1 MSNAE
6 RDVPASQ
13 APEKE
18 RLGGEMAAA
27 AAASRPSLLAAA
39 SLAAL
44 LWPATVFGDTRSSC
58 TLFGPELAMELD
70 WTSRQLP
77 APIRDNVLEQR
88 LRACFGKDPA
98 EPIVVGD
105 LHRLRTLRHQ
115 GDHLDAIVRL
125 DGLELAVNVEK
136 LQLPDNQIAD
146 LRPLAKLAALTN
158 LDLARNQ
165 VADAASLISSAWR
178 GLRAAVNLTGNP
190 LGRTSLVDVLPR
202 LVEHGVALEFDRPD
216 VLLFPSNSDGLLRI
230 VNHSADGGRVEIL
243 GFIGYD
249 AATTETIE
257 FELTGGGAANFD
269 AQDLTV
275 GNPANGI
282 AQGFSEV
289 PNRMQFQT
297 DLDIEV
303 LVYARDIDGMLNALH
318 DSAPS
323 RRGLPQFD
331 TVNPGWNPYNLS
343 RIRLRLVDDQPQ
355 GESVL
360 LRGHD
365 DTGARSEVRVRV
377 EPHSH
382 GRFYPGRLEEYGLGD
397 GSGKWRIETFRTGSS
412 NAVIK
417 GWSLLSNLGHL
428 SNLSTRP
435 QRLEAPLFPAAQDP
449 LAQGFVR
456 VANHSDAAGTVRIYA
471 VDDAG
476 EARDPVELAL
486 AARQTRH
493 FNSRDLEAGNPR
505 KGLSDG
511 IGAGAGDW
519 RLRFESDL
527 DIRALTYVRHP
538 DDGFVASMHDVAPS
552 GMGKHRVASFAPA
565 SNVDSRSL
573 LRVVNVGEVAAEVS
587 VSGTDDRGRSGAGV
601 VRLTVPAG
609 AATTLTAAQLEQGDA
624 ELTGRLGDGEGM
636 WRLMVESAEPL
647 RVMSLMAS
655 DRRLTNIS
663 TAMRGPPGDS
673 DGDGVPDYA
682 DYDDDNDGIADS
694 RDALPYDP
702 AESVDTDGDGIG
714 NLADADDDGDGVPDA
729 MDARALDASGHEPPT
744 VADLR
749 HYRFVGEHD
758 FDWAFESIAVADV
771 DCDGAREVVVGAL
784 LHLGREHYQS
794 MDNPGAVYLVSTA
807 DLPAADAADGQTDGI
822 VYLGRVAAA
831 PRSWKLVGD
840 SAGERAGGDRE
851 TQYLGT
857 SVAPVGDINGD
868 GCGDLLIG
876 ARARNGFTG
885 SAYLVSA
892 PDLLAADGA
901 DAGGVDGV
909 VNVGRLIEQPGSY
922 EFYGERQRDNVGT
935 AVAGVPDWDG
945 DGFDELVLGASWFSG
960 TEGTGDNGDRRGAA
974 YVLARRDFATMDA
987 ADGEVDGRIPLA
999 SVGPGLR
1006 SRRIVGAPG
1015 DFLGYFLAVGE
1026 FDGDGRA
1033 DLAVGGTA
1041 RSLYLLAAADIPPLD
1056 AADGAEDG
1064 TADLGRAALGGASWR
1079 LWGQEDGEDR
1089 EWRIQDLSTGD
1100 LDGDGLDDLVVS
1112 GELRERQDGRWSER
1126 FPSYVIPAAAL
1137 GDADEADGARDRVVR
1152 LELAAKQEGSL
1163 VLVPAGDLAFRS
1175 AVADVDGDGLGDVI
1189 FADGEAEPGFECAEP
1204 RWHGAAWL
1212 AYGSYLQGLVAA
1224 ESPIVLADLEPDG
1237 VGLWK
1242 FVGAGG
1248 ERLGYGKPLAASLDD
1263 EAPALILG
1271 SSQPLNYFF
1280 QCGVGPAPG
1289 TAVAMSA
1296 GVLDE
1301 VDASDGS
1308 ADGVIRLD
1316 SLWGDYATLVNDALQ
1331 VATTQFDEN
1340 LVVMEMSG
1348 EANALLTHGAATH
1361 DLATKLYEIYQDAF
1375 DYLIFQPTI
1384 PIAGEVPTC
1393 AWYEDIGNL
1402 DGGTGNSMQNWK
1414 QPYFGSAGKLRGAVW
1429 FQDRSCLDHPTLAHE
1444 IMHTWANFVLPSSQ
1458 VSHWGFASAN
1468 GLLGGFDRSN
1478 LVALGD
1484 SRYAAGRFGIWTALS
1499 SKPYSPIEL
1508 YLAGWLPADDVPS
1521 TWVASDGRWTG
1532 EVDDEHGRVFAASE
1546 VEEWPV
1552 ERIIEEHGART
1563 PTVADSQKAF
1573 RAAFVLVADRENPP
1587 EQEVLEELSALVR
1600 GFSNPASDGDD
1611 TSFNFYEA
1619 TGGRATFATGDLT
1632 RWRKPGA
1639 EVSLAK
1645 SARARAA
1652 HPFVARQG
1660 NRFFGGARKDDLHRF
1675 CGTEHVGH
1683 GPGWPPSANPDG
1695 PPPRL
1700 DRAADTPG
1708 PYRWR

>member
-1 MSNAE
+1 
-6 RDVPASQ
+6 
-13 APEKE
+13 
-18 RLGGEMAAA
+18 
-27 AAASRPSLLAAA
+27 
-39 SLAAL
+39 
-44 LWPATVFGDTRSSC
+44 
-58 TLFGPELAMELD
+58 MELD
-70 WTSRQLP
+70 WTSRQTP
-77 APIRDNVLEQR
+77 VPIRDNVLAQR
-88 LRACFGKDPA
+88 LRACFGKGPG
-98 EPIVVGD
+98 EPIAEGD
-105 LHRLRTLRHQ
+105 LHRLRTLRHK
-115 GDHLDAIVRL
+115 GDDLDAILRL
-125 DGLELAVNVEK
+125 DGLEFAVNLEE
-136 LQLPDNQIAD
+136 LQLPNNQIAD
-146 LRPLAKLAALTN
+146 IRPLADLTALTN

-165 VADAASLISSAWR
+165 VADGASLISSAWR
-178 GLRAAVNLTGNP
+178 GPRAAVNLAGNP
-190 LGRTSLVDVLPR
+190 LGRSSLDEVLPR

-216 VLLFPSNSDGLLRI
+216 VLLFPSNSDGVLRI
-230 VNHSADGGRVEIL
+230 VNHSADGGRVEVL

-249 AATTETIE
+249 GTNTETIE
-257 FELTGGGAANFD
+257 FEFAGGGAVSFGT
-269 AQDLTV
+269 QDLTV
-275 GNPANGI
+275 GNPAKGI
-282 AQGFSEV
+282 PQGFSEV
-289 PNRMQFQT
+289 PDRMQFQT

-303 LVYARDIDGMLNALH
+303 LVYARDIDGVLNALH

-343 RIRLRLVDDQPQ
+343 SIRLRKRLDDQPQ

-360 LRGHD
+360 LSAYD
-365 DTGARSEVRVRV
+365 DAGARSEVRVRV

-382 GRFYPGRLEEYGLGD
+382 GWFYPGHLEDYLGD
-397 GSGKWRIETFRTGSS
+397 GSGKWRMETFRTGSS

-417 GWSLLSNLGHL
+417 GWSLLSNIGHL

-449 LAQGFVR
+449 LRHGFVR
-456 VANHSDAAGTVRIYA
+456 VANHSDAAGTVRIFA

-476 EARDPVELAL
+476 GAREPVELAL

-511 IGAGAGDW
+511 IGTGAGDW
-519 RLRFESDL
+519 WLRFESDL
-527 DIRALTYVRHP
+527 DIRAFTYVRHP
-538 DDGFVASMHDVAPS
+538 DDGFVVSMHDVAPS
-552 GMGKHRVASFAPA
+552 GMGKHRVATFAPA

-573 LRVVNVGEVAAEVS
+573 LRIVNVGEVAAEVS

-601 VRLTVPAG
+601 VQLTVRAG
-609 AATTLTAAQLEQGDA
+609 AAKTLTATQLEQGDA

-729 MDARALDASGHEPPT
+729 LDARPLDASGHEPPT

-749 HYRFVGEHD
+749 HYRFIGEHD
-758 FDWAFESIAVADV
+758 FDRAFESIAVADV
-771 DCDGAREVVVGAL
+771 DCDGAREVVVGAV
-784 LHLGREHYQS
+784 LHLGREHQQS
-794 MDNPGAVYLVSTA
+794 QDNPGAVYLVSTA

-840 SAGERAGGDRE
+840 SASERAGGTSK

-868 GCGDLLIG
+868 GCADLLIG
-876 ARARNGFTG
+876 ARAREGFTG

-892 PDLLAADGA
+892 PDLPAADGA

-922 EFYGERQRDNVGT
+922 EFYGERQLDNVGN
-935 AVAGVPDWDG
+935 AVAGLPDLNG
-945 DGFDELVLGASWFSG
+945 DGFDELIVGASWFSG
-960 TEGTGDNGDRRGAA
+960 TDVPGGDGDRRGAV
-974 YVLARRDFATMDA
+974 YTLVRRDFADMDA

-999 SVGPGLR
+999 SVAPGLR

-1015 DFLGYFLAVGE
+1015 EGLGYFLAVGQ

-1033 DLAVGGTA
+1033 DLAVGGTPGV
-1041 RSLYLLAAADIPPLD
+1041 LYLLAAADIALLD

-1064 TADLGRAALGGASWR
+1064 TADLGRAALGAASWR
-1079 LWGQEDGEDR
+1079 LSGQEDS

-1112 GELRERQDGRWSER
+1112 GELREYQDGRWSER
-1126 FPSYVIPAAAL
+1126 FPSYAIPASAL
-1137 GDADEADGARDRVVR
+1137 APADLADGAGDRVVR
-1152 LELAAKQEGSL
+1152 LELAARQEGSL
-1163 VLVPAGDLAFRS
+1163 VLVPTGDRAFRS
-1175 AVADVDGDGLGDVI
+1175 AVADVDGDGLGEVI
-1189 FADGEAEPGFECAEP
+1189 FADSKAEPGGQCQEP

-1212 AYGSYLQGLVAA
+1212 AYGSYLQNLVAA

-1248 ERLGYGKPLAASLDD
+1248 EQLGYGKPLAASLDD

-1271 SSQPLNYFF
+1271 SSFPLEYFLR
-1280 QCGVGPAPG
+1280 CGVSGAPG
-1289 TAVAMSA
+1289 TAVAMSP

-1301 VDASDGS
+1301 VDTSDGS

-1340 LVVMEMSG
+1340 LIVMEMSG
-1348 EANALLTHGAATH
+1348 ETNALLTHGPATQ
-1361 DLATKLYEIYQDAF
+1361 DLAPKLYEIYQDAF
-1375 DYLIFQPTI
+1375 DYLIFQPNI
-1384 PIAGEVPTC
+1384 PSTREVPTC

-1402 DGGTGNSMQNWK
+1402 VDGTGKSIWNWR
-1414 QPYFGSAGKLRGAVW
+1414 QPYFGSAGKVRGAVQ
-1429 FQDRSCLDHPTLAHE
+1429 FLDRSCLDYDTLAHE

-1484 SRYAAGRFGIWTALS
+1484 SRYAAGRFGIWTALG

-1508 YLAGWLPADDVPS
+1508 YLAGWLPADEVPS
-1521 TWVASDGRWTG
+1521 TWVASDGQWTG

-1563 PTVADSQKAF
+1563 PTAADSQKAF

-1600 GFSNPASDGDD
+1600 GFSNPAPDDDD

-1639 EVSLAK
+1639 EVSVAK

-1652 HPFVARQG
+1652 RPFVARQG
-1660 NRFFGGARKDDLHRF
+1660 HRFFGGARKDDLHRF

-1683 GPGWPPSANPDG
+1683 GPGWSPFANPDG

-1700 DRAADTPG
+1700 DDAADTPG
-1708 PYRWR
+1708 PLRWR